1 MSLHG
6 VFAMAAGF
14 GTGAGGNPR
23 TTDTDSGLSDD
34 WMSVRAR
41 YSSRKKGYSCVG
53 ATCWFCRRKRRSLF
67 GRSFWQSKHFDVPKT
82 HIVRRRSR
90 TDLVDPTNYSTV

>member
-53 ATCWFCRRKRRSLF
+53 ATCRFCRRKRRSLF
-67 GRSFWQSKHFDVPKT
+67 GRSF
-82 HIVRRRSR
+82 
-90 TDLVDPTNYSTV
+90 